1 MQCVLGVL
9 WIVHIEVDQ
18 DGCCM
23 APWSWVNETRF
34 SMAVFRNSLLMTFVA
49 SPKFGYTGRLNFG
62 EFEC

>member
-1 MQCVLGVL
+1 
-9 WIVHIEVDQ
+9 
-18 DGCCM
+18 M
-23 APWSWVNETRF
+23 APWSRVNETRF